1 MSIIPT
7 LVRLLP
13 GLLAPGSGRRRAGAG
28 RPTPTPGITDIP
40 TRWEAPRAGLPR
52 LRSPYGSAEPLDGH
66 ASPLVRPYLLA
77 HERRENQARR
87 RLTLLLAADFG
98 IDLDTRILHGAGV
111 PR

>member
-7 LVRLLP
+7 LVRLLL
-13 GLLAPGSGRRRAGAG
+13 GLLAPGSGRRRAGTS
-28 RPTPTPGITDIP
+28 RPAATPDIP
-40 TRWEAPRAGLPR
+40 TRREVPRTGLPR
-52 LRSPYGSAEPLDGH
+52 PRSPYGSTEPLDGR

-77 HERRENQARR
+77 HERREGQARR
-87 RLTLLLAADFG
+87 RLLLVLAADFG

>member
-7 LVRLLP
+7 LVRLLL
-13 GLLAPGSGRRRAGAG
+13 GLLAPGSGRRRAGTS
-28 RPTPTPGITDIP
+28 RPTATPGLTDTP
-40 TRWEAPRAGLPR
+40 TRREVPRAGLPR
-52 LRSPYGSAEPLDGH
+52 LRSPYGSAEPLDGD

-111 PR
+111 PP

>member
-7 LVRLLP
+7 LVRLLL
-13 GLLAPGSGRRRAGAG
+13 GLLAPGSGRRRAGMG
-28 RPTPTPGITDIP
+28 RPATTPGITGTP
-40 TRWEAPRAGLPR
+40 TQRETPRTGLPR

-77 HERRENQARR
+77 HERRENKARR

-98 IDLDTRILHGAGV
+98 IDLDTRVLHTAGAA
-111 PR
+111 R